1 MEIWKDIEN
10 YEGLYQ
16 VSNLGRIRTCKRKVE
31 YFNPKLNRISSHT
44 VKSKIKTPSIK
55 DNGYMQ
61 VTLNKDNIG
70 RSFYVHRLVA
80 QAFISNPDN
89 KKTVNHKDFNK
100 QNNKA
105 ENLEWA
111 TYKEQEHHKILNH
124 GKTVGNTKNIII
136 KFKNGYEKEY
146 ISICEAARELNI
158 NRQIIY
164 NIMNGAKNGKA
175 KELNID
181 YITRKRNI

>member
-16 VSNLGRIRTCKRKVE
+16 VSNLGRIKTCKRKVE

-80 QAFISNPDN
+80 QAFVKGFTN
-89 KKTVNHKDFNK
+89 NHIVI
-100 QNNKA
+100 
-105 ENLEWA
+105 
-111 TYKEQEHHKILNH
+111 H
-124 GKTVGNTKNIII
+124 
-136 KFKNGYEKEY
+136 KNGDASDNRVKNLKVASHSEMFSESSRHL
-146 ISICEAARELNI
+146 ISIRMKGNNNAL
-158 NRQIIY
+158 
-164 NIMNGAKNGKA
+164 
-175 KELNID
+175 
-181 YITRKRNI
+181 KRRG